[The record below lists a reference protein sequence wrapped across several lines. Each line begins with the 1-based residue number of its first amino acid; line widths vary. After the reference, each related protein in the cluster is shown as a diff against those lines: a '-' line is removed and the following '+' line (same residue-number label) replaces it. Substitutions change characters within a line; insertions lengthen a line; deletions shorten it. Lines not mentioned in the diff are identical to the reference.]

1 MLGPGVGPGSNVQ
14 TLETSWKKGLKKIG
28 IRWERLNRHQ
38 DLYVKLFND
47 PSENG
52 RWVDY
57 SARLLGD
64 WQWKNLIFSSSVN
77 LIYSLNP
84 NWGLDSN
91 STSEFPNG
99 RREFST
105 QSQINLFYFW
115 GRGDKNVKG
124 VKRLPSAGRLNVN

>member
-1 MLGPGVGPGSNVQ
+1 V
-14 TLETSWKKGLKKIG
+14 KGIKKIG

-38 DLYVKLFND
+38 DVHVRIFND

-64 WQWKNLIFSSSVN
+64 LQWKNLIVSSSVN

-84 NWGLDSN
+84 NWNLDSN
-91 STSEFPNG
+91 STAEFPSG
-99 RREFST
+99 SKEFYT
-105 QSQINLFYFW
+105 QSQVNLIYFW
-115 GRGDKNVKG
+115 GRSEKNVK
-124 VKRLPSAGRLNVN
+124 R

>member
-1 MLGPGVGPGSNVQ
+1 MLGPGVGPSSNVQ
-14 TLETSWKKGLKKIG
+14 ILETSWVKGIKKIG
-28 IRWERLNRHQ
+28 IRWERINRHQ

-64 WQWKNLIFSSSVN
+64 WQWKNLIVSSSVN

-84 NWGLDSN
+84 NWSLSST
-91 STSEFPNG
+91 STSEFPSG
-99 RREFST
+99 KKEFYT
-105 QSQINLFYFW
+105 QSQVNMIYLW
-115 GRGDKNVKG
+115 GKKSD
-124 VKRLPSAGRLNVN
+124 